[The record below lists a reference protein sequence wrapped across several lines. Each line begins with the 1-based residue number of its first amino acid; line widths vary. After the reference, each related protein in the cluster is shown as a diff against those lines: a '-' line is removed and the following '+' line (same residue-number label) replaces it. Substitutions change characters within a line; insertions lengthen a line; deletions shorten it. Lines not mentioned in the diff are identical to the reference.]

1 MDEKDREIEMEMEME
16 NNTSTPMSEEQVMD
30 STTSSTKNTTDSTD
44 VSQMQA
50 QETDDACDDFATL
63 LEQSLGEK
71 NIEIGEVV
79 TGTVIAVG
87 TDTVTVDI
95 GYKSEGE
102 VPLEEFKQQ
111 DGTYGVKVGDD
122 IKVFFEAVEDEEGSV
137 WLSKEKADQLK
148 IWDELQEAYNQEHV
162 VDGRIVQ
169 RVKGG
174 LSVDIGVPAFL
185 PGSQVDLRPVR
196 NLDDLIGKTF
206 SFKILKF
213 NKKRG
218 NIVLSRRVL
227 LETEREAMRKDTL
240 ERMEEGVVLEGIVK
254 NITDYGAF
262 IDLGGVDG
270 LLHITDMSWGR
281 VGHPS
286 EILTIGDKINV
297 KVLRYDRER
306 ERVSLGLK
314 QTTDDPWN
322 TAAEKYPVGTVV
334 QGKVVSLTDY
344 GAFIALEEG
353 IEGLIHIS
361 EMSWIKKIRHPSQIL
376 SVGDMVEC
384 AVLNLDVENQRI
396 SLGLKQTEP
405 NPWRLLKD
413 KYPKGSRIVGT
424 IRNITDFGIFVG
436 IEEGIDGL
444 VHISDISWTHK
455 IKHPGEIY
463 KKGDEIEA
471 VVLNI
476 DEESNKFSLGIKQ
489 LEKDPWDDIPQ
500 RYKVNDI
507 VKGNITNVT
516 DFGVFLEIEKG
527 IEGLIHISE
536 LSEDRVE
543 DIRNFA
549 TVGDEL
555 EAKIIHLDPRERK
568 IGLSIK
574 ALKKAKEK
582 AAMDAFLSQKEE
594 TVVAGEEDWK
604 QDLRDLSRT
613 WELDETDQDAPVETR
628 SQEDTVEATV
638 EEESGGEEP
647 EASSAPEEIPVSE
660 PEASSAPEE
669 IPVEEP
675 EVSSAPE
682 EIPVEEPEV
691 SLAPEEIP
699 VSEPEA
705 SSAPEEIPVSEDTKD
720 EAAEDVSE
728 ATEETEEE
736 KPQKG

>member
-1 MDEKDREIEMEMEME
+1 
-16 NNTSTPMSEEQVMD
+16 MD
-30 STTSSTKNTTDSTD
+30 STNSTRKTEEETQPPATAAVHASPPGVTSVGGTTDNLP
-44 VSQMQA
+44 
-50 QETDDACDDFATL
+50 DADDFATL
-63 LEQSLGEK
+63 FEESSGGSHL
-71 NIEIGEVV
+71 EIGEVV
-79 TGTVIAVG
+79 SGKVIAIG
-87 TDTVTVDI
+87 AETVTVDI

-102 VPLEEFKQQ
+102 VPKHEFKQP
-111 DGTYGVKVGDD
+111 DGSYDVHVGDT

-148 IWDELQEAYNQEHV
+148 IWDELQDAYNQES
-162 VDGRIVQ
+162 IVQGKVIQ

-206 SFKILKF
+206 PFKILKF

-227 LETEREAMRKDTL
+227 LEKEREAIRKETL
-240 ERMEEGVVLEGIVK
+240 ERMQEGVVLEGIVK

-286 EILTIGDKINV
+286 EILSFGNRIHV

-314 QTTDDPWN
+314 QTTPDPW
-322 TAAEKYPVGTVV
+322 TSAALKYPMGTVV

-344 GAFIALEEG
+344 GAFVALEEG

-361 EMSWIKKIRHPSQIL
+361 EMSWIKKVRHPSQIL
-376 SVGDMVEC
+376 SVGDIVETK
-384 AVLNLDVENQRI
+384 VLNLDVANQRI

-405 NPWRLLKD
+405 NPWSLLKD
-413 KYPKGSRIVGT
+413 KYPKGSRVKGT
-424 IRNITDFGIFVG
+424 IRNITDFGLFVG

-455 IKHPGEIY
+455 VKHPGELF

-476 DEESNKFSLGIKQ
+476 DEDNNKFSLGIKQ
-489 LEKDPWDDIPQ
+489 LEKDPWDNIPDRHRVGDLLRGQ
-500 RYKVNDI
+500 
-507 VKGNITNVT
+507 ITNIT

-536 LSEDRVE
+536 LSEERVE

-549 TVGDEL
+549 SVGDSL

-574 ALKKAKEK
+574 ALKKDQEK

-594 TVVAGEEDWK
+594 TVVPTEEEWK

-613 WELDETDQDAPVETR
+613 WNLQGAKPVADGTR
-628 SQEDTVEATV
+628 SEPAQARKTQETAA
-638 EEESGGEEP
+638 GEG
-647 EASSAPEEIPVSE
+647 APESPDS
-660 PEASSAPEE
+660 
-669 IPVEEP
+669 
-675 EVSSAPE
+675 VSSQAGGASPKPMPE
-682 EIPVEEPEV
+682 TGADN
-691 SLAPEEIP
+691 S
-699 VSEPEA
+699 
-705 SSAPEEIPVSEDTKD
+705 
-720 EAAEDVSE
+720 
-728 ATEETEEE
+728 
-736 KPQKG
+736 Q

>member
-1 MDEKDREIEMEMEME
+1 
-16 NNTSTPMSEEQVMD
+16 MD
-30 STTSSTKNTTDSTD
+30 SANPTRNTE
-44 VSQMQA
+44 
-50 QETDDACDDFATL
+50 QETQPESVTAPPAPDDQASQESANFVDNGPEDFATL
-63 LEQSLGEK
+63 FEQASVGMK
-71 NIEIGEVV
+71 IEVGEVV
-79 TGTVIAVG
+79 TGKVIAIG
-87 TDTVTVDI
+87 EETVTVDI

-102 VPLEEFKQQ
+102 VAKHEFKQP
-111 DGTYGVKVGDD
+111 DGTYDVHVGDT
-122 IKVFFEAVEDEEGSV
+122 IKVFFESVEDEEGAV

-148 IWDELQEAYNQEHV
+148 IWDELQDAYNQESV
-162 VDGRIVQ
+162 VQGKVIQ

-196 NLDDLIGKTF
+196 NLDDLIGKRF
-206 SFKILKF
+206 PFRILKF

-227 LETEREAMRKDTL
+227 LEREREAIRKETL
-240 ERMEEGVVLEGIVK
+240 ERMEEGVILEGIVK

-281 VGHPS
+281 VGHPT
-286 EILTIGDKINV
+286 EILSFGDRIHV

-314 QTTDDPWN
+314 QTTQDPW
-322 TAAEKYPVGTVV
+322 TSAAERYPVSTIV

-344 GAFIALEEG
+344 GAFVALEEG

-376 SVGDMVEC
+376 SVGDMLETK
-384 AVLNLDVENQRI
+384 VLNLDVANQRI

-405 NPWRLLKD
+405 NPWSLLKD
-413 KYPKGSRIVGT
+413 KYPKGSRVTGT
-424 IRNITDFGIFVG
+424 VRNITDFGLFVG

-455 IKHPGEIY
+455 VKHPGELF
-463 KKGDEIEA
+463 KKGDELEA

-476 DEESNKFSLGIKQ
+476 DEDNNKFSLGIKQ
-489 LEKDPWDDIPQ
+489 LEKDPWDNIPD
-500 RYKVNDI
+500 RHRVGDL
-507 VKGNITNVT
+507 VKGQITNIT

-536 LSEDRVE
+536 LSEERVE

-549 TVGDEL
+549 TVGDPL

-574 ALKKAKEK
+574 ALKKDQEK
-582 AAMDAFLSQKEE
+582 AAMDAFLSQKEQ
-594 TVVAGEEDWK
+594 TVVKTVEEDWK

-613 WELDETDQDAPVETR
+613 WNLQGGATAA
-628 SQEDTVEATV
+628 EAILPEGGQRDSSATES
-638 EEESGGEEP
+638 EEVAVATEASLSEPSGDGGGASREP
-647 EASSAPEEIPVSE
+647 EAGSGEDPGTPEDPGSIPQRE
-660 PEASSAPEE
+660 
-669 IPVEEP
+669 
-675 EVSSAPE
+675 
-682 EIPVEEPEV
+682 
-691 SLAPEEIP
+691 
-699 VSEPEA
+699 
-705 SSAPEEIPVSEDTKD
+705 KD
-720 EAAEDVSE
+720 
-728 ATEETEEE
+728 
-736 KPQKG
+736 

>member
-1 MDEKDREIEMEMEME
+1 MDPTTTTEKIE
-16 NNTSTPMSEEQVMD
+16 EEKE
-30 STTSSTKNTTDSTD
+30 TTAPPV
-44 VSQMQA
+44 VSQEDPPA
-50 QETDDACDDFATL
+50 EDSSDTDDFATL
-63 LEQSLGEK
+63 FEESMSK
-71 NIEIGEVV
+71 SNIEIGEVV
-79 TGTVIAVG
+79 AGTVIAVG
-87 TDTVTVDI
+87 PDTVTVDI

-102 VPLEEFKQQ
+102 VPKHEFKGA
-111 DGTYGVKVGDD
+111 DGTIDINVGDV
-122 IKVFFEAVEDEEGSV
+122 IKVFFESVEDEEGTV

-148 IWDELQEAYNQEHV
+148 IWDELQDAYNQEEIV
-162 VDGRIVQ
+162 QGRVIQ

-206 SFKILKF
+206 PFKILKF

-227 LETEREAMRKDTL
+227 LEKEREEIRKETL

-286 EILTIGDKINV
+286 EILSFGDRIHV

-314 QTTDDPWN
+314 QTTEDPWN
-322 TAAEKYPVGTVV
+322 SAAGKYPIGTVV

-361 EMSWIKKIRHPSQIL
+361 EMSWIKKVRHPSQIL
-376 SVGDMVEC
+376 SVGDQVETK
-384 AVLNLDVENQRI
+384 VLNLDVENQRI

-405 NPWRLLKD
+405 NPWSLLKD
-413 KYPKGSRIVGT
+413 KYPKGSRVNGT
-424 IRNITDFGIFVG
+424 IRNITDFGVFVG

-455 IKHPGEIY
+455 VKHPGELF

-476 DEESNKFSLGIKQ
+476 DEDNNKFSLGIKQ
-489 LEKDPWDDIPQ
+489 LEKDPWDDIPD
-500 RYKVNDI
+500 RYKMGDFVQ
-507 VKGNITNVT
+507 GQITNIT

-536 LSEDRVE
+536 LSEERVE
-543 DIRNFA
+543 DIRTFA
-549 TVGDEL
+549 AVGDPL
-555 EAKIIHLDPRERK
+555 EAKIIHLDSRERK

-574 ALKKAKEK
+574 ALKKAQEK

-594 TVVAGEEDWK
+594 TIVPAEEDWK
-604 QDLRDLSRT
+604 QDLRDLS
-613 WELDETDQDAPVETR
+613 
-628 SQEDTVEATV
+628 
-638 EEESGGEEP
+638 
-647 EASSAPEEIPVSE
+647 
-660 PEASSAPEE
+660 
-669 IPVEEP
+669 
-675 EVSSAPE
+675 
-682 EIPVEEPEV
+682 
-691 SLAPEEIP
+691 
-699 VSEPEA
+699 
-705 SSAPEEIPVSEDTKD
+705 
-720 EAAEDVSE
+720 
-728 ATEETEEE
+728 
-736 KPQKG
+736 

>member
-1 MDEKDREIEMEMEME
+1 MDEKEVGLKEQD
-16 NNTSTPMSEEQVMD
+16 NPTTPSSEEQGMD
-30 STTSSTKNTTDSTD
+30 STNSSTKDTTEQPAPTELPAQDS
-44 VSQMQA
+44 QA
-50 QETDDACDDFATL
+50 QEEDFATL
-63 LEQSLGEK
+63 FEQSLGEK

-79 TGTVIAVG
+79 TGTVISVG
-87 TDTVTVDI
+87 PESVTVDI

-102 VPLEEFKQQ
+102 VPLREFRGEE
-111 DGTYGVKVGDD
+111 GTPQVAVGDE
-122 IKVFFEAVEDEEGSV
+122 IKVFFESVEDEEGTV

-148 IWDELQEAYNQEHV
+148 IWDELQEAYNQEQIV
-162 VDGRIVQ
+162 EGKIVQ

-196 NLDDLIGKTF
+196 NLDDLIGKMF
-206 SFKILKF
+206 PFKILKF

-227 LETEREAMRKDTL
+227 LEKEREEMRKDTL
-240 ERMEEGVVLEGIVK
+240 ERMEEGVILEGIVK

-286 EILTIGDKINV
+286 ELLSIGDKINV

-314 QTTDDPWN
+314 QTTEDPWN
-322 TAAEKYPVGTVV
+322 TAAGRYPEGTLV

-376 SVGDMVEC
+376 SVGDIVEC

-405 NPWRLLKD
+405 NPWMLLKE
-413 KYPKGSRIVGT
+413 KYPKGSRITGT

-444 VHISDISWTHK
+444 VHISDLSWTHK
-455 IKHPGEIY
+455 IKHPAEMY

-500 RYKVNDI
+500 KHKIGDLVN
-507 VKGNITNVT
+507 GNITNVT

-536 LSEDRVE
+536 LSEERVE

-549 TVGDEL
+549 NVGDLL

-574 ALKKAKEK
+574 ALKKAQEK
-582 AAMDAFLSQKEE
+582 ADMDAFLSQKEE
-594 TVVAGEEDWK
+594 TIISPEEDWK
-604 QDLRDLSRT
+604 QDLRDLSKT
-613 WELDETDQDAPVETR
+613 WGEQ
-628 SQEDTVEATV
+628 SDT
-638 EEESGGEEP
+638 EP
-647 EASSAPEEIPVSE
+647 PT
-660 PEASSAPEE
+660 
-669 IPVEEP
+669 PVEESQGKQKEAEASAVP
-675 EVSSAPE
+675 ETE
-682 EIPVEEPEV
+682 TLQEPEV
-691 SLAPEEIP
+691 AGEGVEDATQPIEAEEVQGESEETSAEKIQG
-699 VSEPEA
+699 VSEELGA
-705 SSAPEEIPVSEDTKD
+705 EEEGQD
-720 EAAEDVSE
+720 
-728 ATEETEEE
+728 EEE
-736 KPQKG
+736 KPKED

>member
-1 MDEKDREIEMEMEME
+1 ME
-16 NNTSTPMSEEQVMD
+16 TTTPAGKSPEPKVTPPAPVPASAPAPQ
-30 STTSSTKNTTDSTD
+30 
-44 VSQMQA
+44 QQA
-50 QETDDACDDFATL
+50 AATDDFATL
-63 LEQSLGEK
+63 FEQSMNK
-71 NIEIGEVV
+71 STIEIGEVV
-79 TGTVIAVG
+79 SGTVIAVG
-87 TDTVTVDI
+87 TETVTVDI

-102 VPLEEFKQQ
+102 VPKHEFKRS
-111 DGTYGVKVGDD
+111 DGTYDVRIGDVV
-122 IKVFFEAVEDEEGSV
+122 KVFFESVEDEEGTV

-148 IWDELQEAYNQEHV
+148 IWDELQDAYNQEDV
-162 VDGRIVQ
+162 VQGRVVQ

-206 SFKILKF
+206 PFKILKF

-227 LETEREAMRKDTL
+227 LEKEREEIRKETL

-286 EILTIGDKINV
+286 EVLSFGDRIHV

-314 QTTDDPWN
+314 QTTEDPWN
-322 TAAEKYPVGTVV
+322 SAALKYPVGTIVK
-334 QGKVVSLTDY
+334 GKVVSLTDY

-361 EMSWIKKIRHPSQIL
+361 EMSWIKKVRHPSQIL
-376 SVGDMVEC
+376 SVGDQVETK
-384 AVLNLDVENQRI
+384 VLNLDVDNQRI

-405 NPWRLLKD
+405 NPWSLLKD
-413 KYPKGSRIVGT
+413 KYPKGSRVKGT
-424 IRNITDFGIFVG
+424 IRNITDFGVFVG

-455 IKHPGEIY
+455 VKHPGEMF

-476 DEESNKFSLGIKQ
+476 DEDNNKFSLGIKQ
-489 LEKDPWDDIPQ
+489 LEKDPWDDIPA
-500 RYKVNDI
+500 RYKMGDF
-507 VKGNITNVT
+507 VKGQITNIT

-536 LSEDRVE
+536 LSEERVE
-543 DIRNFA
+543 DIRSFA
-549 TVGDEL
+549 SVGDAL

-574 ALKKAKEK
+574 ALKKAQEK

-594 TVVAGEEDWK
+594 TIVHAEEDWK
-604 QDLRDLSRT
+604 QDLRDLSRS
-613 WELDETDQDAPVETR
+613 WSLKDAGAKAEKK
-628 SQEDTVEATV
+628 A
-638 EEESGGEEP
+638 EP
-647 EASSAPEEIPVSE
+647 AAAPEKPDAQAGD
-660 PEASSAPEE
+660 P
-669 IPVEEP
+669 
-675 EVSSAPE
+675 
-682 EIPVEEPEV
+682 
-691 SLAPEEIP
+691 SLPG
-699 VSEPEA
+699 
-705 SSAPEEIPVSEDTKD
+705 EDGPK
-720 EAAEDVSE
+720 AE
-728 ATEETEEE
+728 
-736 KPQKG
+736 